1 MGEKGTEHTKSH
13 SLLQGILPII
23 IYKSSIFVFY
33 ATLEWTKESVCF
45 PPSEEEEK
53 KTSDL
58 QAVTATTT
66 LKGINESASDHHTGH
81 YIRYTV
87 N

>member
-53 KTSDL
+53 K
-58 QAVTATTT
+58 
-66 LKGINESASDHHTGH
+66 NERPTGCDSHHNFE
-81 YIRYTV
+81 R